1 MRPAAGVICQH
12 ADLQMIAPIVSVPHC
27 IQADGLNAGRRQAG
41 RSVTFACDV
50 DLGDLAFPGLLFFL
64 SCVTRIIRA

>member
-64 SCVTRIIRA
+64 SCVMRIIRA